1 MYKNWTVANLWDNYK
16 KNMRIFIGK
25 KRLYDKAHLTWD
37 DNNGGWEGI
46 VYAYTLDCP
55 GDPKDGWGF

>member
-1 MYKNWTVANLWDNYK
+1 
-16 KNMRIFIGK
+16 MRIFIGK

-46 VYAYTLDCP
+46 VYTYTLDCP